1 MTRTYLD
8 MMIKSLD
15 EKIELLTRICELN
28 AEQKSILSSEEG
40 VDLEAFRQNVD
51 EKGMLIERINTLND
65 GFDSLYDHVKKDL
78 EEDKN
83 AFSEEI
89 KKLANSYEMNPT
101 SKIGMLKE
109 KLTETTEILHDNVEK
124 LLQRGEKLNIIAQ
137 KSSRLRE
144 SSDDF
149 VKNIQE
155 IKKNKERK

>member
-15 EKIELLTRICELN
+15 EKIEILTRICELN

-78 EEDKN
+78 EEDKK

-89 KKLANSYEMNPT
+89 KKMQNQIREITSLSSTIKAEEVRNKALA
-101 SKIGMLKE
+101 E
-109 KLTETTEILHDNVEK
+109 K
-124 LLQRGEKLNIIAQ
+124 
-137 KSSRLRE
+137 
-144 SSDDF
+144 F
-149 VKNIQE
+149 F
-155 IKKNKERK
+155 KNKRSEIRANQKGNTAAYNYFETMSKSGVIMPQFIDKKK